1 MPRLLLVLLAL
12 LLAPAA
18 GADRAERPVSIFY
31 YPWYG
36 TPAVDGVYQHWQ
48 QGGHLPPADIGSDYY
63 PARGPYSSDD
73 ARVVDAQMREIAAA
87 GVGEVVSSWWGWG
100 SIEDQRLPLVVGAAG
115 AHGLTVAVQL
125 EPYDPRNPPYVW
137 RSADTVAADVAH
149 LRDLGIRRLY
159 VYAPFDDVSDA
170 AWAAISAG
178 RGSLQ
183 ILAQTTNVARAA
195 ADGFDGVYTY
205 DVVSYGASSFGRLCA
220 RAHAAKLIC
229 APSVGPGF
237 EAERATGDPHVKPR
251 LDGRTYDSMWA
262 AAIRAGADRVTIT
275 SYNEWHE
282 GTQIEPA
289 RTGGSRT
296 PAASPT
302 IGLRYLSYDGAYGL
316 HGRDAARA
324 YLERTAYWVSRY
336 AAR

>member
-1 MPRLLLVLLAL
+1 
-12 LLAPAA
+12 
-18 GADRAERPVSIFY
+18 
-31 YPWYG
+31 
-36 TPAVDGVYQHWQ
+36 
-48 QGGHLPPADIGSDYY
+48 
-63 PARGPYSSDD
+63 
-73 ARVVDAQMREIAAA
+73 MREIAAA

-100 SIEDQRLPLVVGAAG
+100 SVEDQRLPLVVRAAA

-125 EPYDPRNPPYVW
+125 EPYDPRNPPYVS
-137 RSADTVAADVAH
+137 RSADTVAADLAH
-149 LRDLGIRRLY
+149 LRDLGITRVY

-170 AWAAISAG
+170 AWTALNAAAAP
-178 RGSLQ
+178 LQ
-183 ILAQTTNVARAA
+183 LLAQTTSVARAA
-195 ADGFDGVYTY
+195 ADGFAGIYTY
-205 DVVSYGASSFGRLCA
+205 DIVSYGASSFAGLCA
-220 RAHAAKLIC
+220 RARAARLIC

-289 RTGGSRT
+289 RSGGSRT
-296 PAASPT
+296 LAASPT
-302 IGLRYLSYDGAYGL
+302 VGLRYLSYDGAYGL
-316 HGRDAARA
+316 HGRQAQRA